1 MLAMLAAT
9 SLLAASALR
18 THAGLALRT
27 VRLGAVPDASG
38 DDGTDAALD
47 KLFGTSAVGDES
59 AAVSDESSSSGW
71 DEGFASAEWAGA
83 TTKSATTMAQA
94 TRSLRAEGDS
104 PSGFSSADAAV
115 AWSPSGTTAE
125 SWSAPRWDDSSD
137 ESESD
142 TADVPSAAEGMMEVA
157 MTNAFWN
164 VEEQVEWG
172 EKDSHEL
179 VAMDEEG
186 EPDYERFT
194 YVDEHSCIGCT
205 MCAGVAPSTFFMED
219 AHGRARVF
227 RQQGD
232 ADETIAEAIATCPV
246 NCIHYVPFA
255 ELAKLE
261 TRRRGQV
268 INNAGRLVS
277 QAEGKGVGTSHLVS
291 GPLGRYAAMARISG
305 NAKIRCGNCPSNGCA
320 DCPMYG
326 AGENPVF
333 VDRAKAKEV
342 KRRDRIRREIQA
354 ETGTA
359 SGSVEL

>member
-1 MLAMLAAT
+1 MSFEYRVAALRIYRAIEQQKNAPDLRRRA
-9 SLLAASALR
+9 SIFWAACVDDPCVRKRKKAQASALR

-164 VEEQVEWG
+164 VEEQVERG
-172 EKDSHEL
+172 
-179 VAMDEEG
+179 
-186 EPDYERFT
+186 
-194 YVDEHSCIGCT
+194 
-205 MCAGVAPSTFFMED
+205 AP
-219 AHGRARVF
+219 
-227 RQQGD
+227 
-232 ADETIAEAIATCPV
+232 
-246 NCIHYVPFA
+246 
-255 ELAKLE
+255 ELAF
-261 TRRRGQV
+261 GF
-268 INNAGRLVS
+268 G
-277 QAEGKGVGTSHLVS
+277 
-291 GPLGRYAAMARISG
+291 
-305 NAKIRCGNCPSNGCA
+305 
-320 DCPMYG
+320 
-326 AGENPVF
+326 
-333 VDRAKAKEV
+333 KEV
-342 KRRDRIRREIQA
+342 
-354 ETGTA
+354 
-359 SGSVEL
+359 L